1 METKNN
7 YENKIILPFFLILSL
22 PSVLLAQPAWICG
35 NTANSS
41 SSNNTNQPPNCTYN
55 SVAYNTRWGKQSNYV
70 PNNTQPIITVKY
82 ALHIFDTTSQTS
94 FAYKNNATDL
104 ARLNSI
110 NGAVKFYSRYSAA
123 RLGYTFP
130 NFPPHISDSRV
141 EYECVGIYFYY
152 DDIMFKAT
160 QFGTFYNYV
169 KTNFVDNNVDPTRLS
184 DALPIFFT
192 QGALGY
198 AGIATSIGGDL
209 DFSAPQG
216 VLTTLGQTAGDWYAN
231 EHILH
236 EIGHLMGWRHKY
248 EDEYLDPNHPDF
260 LSDVFLQNN
269 PFCSSS
275 NVWGTCYSPTCG
287 NNFTPSNNCDN
298 NVMSGQDNKW
308 MSPLQMGRRRRVL
321 SLASTRQYVKDLI
334 SDHVNVVNINS
345 NETWDFDIQMYED
358 IVVKSG
364 NTLKV
369 TCKINMAREG
379 RIIVEKGAQL
389 IVDGGEITTWSK
401 TGAWDGIYVEGSGS
415 GTPQNLGFQG
425 QVEVKNGGT
434 ITNAQVAINTFI
446 KDASGNVNWATTGGM
461 IFCDNANFINN
472 IKDVQFMYYHGLAIN
487 NNVCT
492 FKNTNFKITG
502 PLKGGALPDSRVS
515 MYEVNGVTFLGC
527 NFENSTG
534 SNIASENW
542 GINSIDARY
551 TIDKLGVTATT
562 VKGFATGIRV
572 ENTNPLKLIT
582 VKNTTFENNLDNGI
596 YINNTNNIIL
606 ENNSF
611 KMPSQVSTNPNPTP
625 VFSNGIYLNNCK
637 YYNVR
642 NNNFSRNLTLPQVY
656 QNVGITAHNSQ
667 NGGHHI
673 YNNKYNSLDI
683 GILALANN
691 SGLTNS
697 TDGLLMNCNDFT
709 GLTNVYDI
717 AIVED
722 QINGNNNS
730 TFASVK
736 VVQGNHL
743 GQPNGYVRNRYGA
756 PFLASNSET
765 QFYIANVGKSY
776 LHGTN
781 PNSFCLPLPQPQLSD
796 PLLNVIGGLIPFD
809 LSQCPSDQFASSNP
823 CTSCPIIF
831 NLNSAISESQINYNT
846 ALSNY
851 TASIDGGNTTTLVAA
866 VNGNMSNGNLKNL
879 LESKSPYLS
888 DAALNAYF
896 NKAATPPGH
905 IKDIHALNAPVSP
918 VVWQTIQNINLPPG
932 IRNQITAKQNE
943 NKFSARDLLYAEV
956 SQTHTR
962 LQGAVSNKINY
973 LATDTLPSSADS
985 LISTL
990 GINKGNMEN
999 AKEQLFFAHLN
1010 KEDYVNAEKTAL
1022 DIELTQSATLGAYLK
1037 KLISIHTNPRKVDGI
1052 LGTES
1057 NITYFN
1063 SIAQNKEIFANAGAK
1078 SLLKSFKGI
1087 NYFEPRFLPQNNAA
1101 GSRLTPDL
1109 SDEKIKPLQQINVYP
1124 NPTNSNLMV
1133 VNTLTTEKSNL
1144 EIIISDAIGRKV
1156 LEKNLNSAAS
1166 CELNLKDLQGGV
1178 YLLMVYQADQLIQT
1192 TKIVKLD

>member
-1 METKNN
+1 
-7 YENKIILPFFLILSL
+7 
-22 PSVLLAQPAWICG
+22 
-35 NTANSS
+35 
-41 SSNNTNQPPNCTYN
+41 
-55 SVAYNTRWGKQSNYV
+55 
-70 PNNTQPIITVKY
+70 
-82 ALHIFDTTSQTS
+82 
-94 FAYKNNATDL
+94 
-104 ARLNSI
+104 
-110 NGAVKFYSRYSAA
+110 
-123 RLGYTFP
+123 
-130 NFPPHISDSRV
+130 
-141 EYECVGIYFYY
+141 
-152 DDIMFKAT
+152 
-160 QFGTFYNYV
+160 
-169 KTNFVDNNVDPTRLS
+169 
-184 DALPIFFT
+184 
-192 QGALGY
+192 
-198 AGIATSIGGDL
+198 
-209 DFSAPQG
+209 
-216 VLTTLGQTAGDWYAN
+216 
-231 EHILH
+231 
-236 EIGHLMGWRHKY
+236 
-248 EDEYLDPNHPDF
+248 
-260 LSDVFLQNN
+260 
-269 PFCSSS
+269 
-275 NVWGTCYSPTCG
+275 
-287 NNFTPSNNCDN
+287 
-298 NVMSGQDNKW
+298 
-308 MSPLQMGRRRRVL
+308 
-321 SLASTRQYVKDLI
+321 
-334 SDHVNVVNINS
+334 
-345 NETWDFDIQMYED
+345 
-358 IVVKSG
+358 
-364 NTLKV
+364 
-369 TCKINMAREG
+369 MAREG